1 MRLYSLHPQPATR
14 LDGQNHLVQS
24 PAKAATRFGNRRSQ
38 TGYLSTVNWVT
49 INVPVLTAVV
59 FR

>member
-1 MRLYSLHPQPATR
+1 MTPRIPKSASRP
-14 LDGQNHLVQS
+14 DGQDRFVHS

-38 TGYLSTVNWVT
+38 TRYLSTVNWVT

-59 FR
+59 FK